1 VIRRLGARAASYTGE
16 APDPYS
22 GDTGFEALAA
32 HAGVTA
38 TGRPRDLKTRGL
50 RVRIA
55 PSAPM
60 PGRLMAGQLA
70 LDQLIEVR
78 VLARQRRQYVSHAL
92 VAQQA
97 RARLSYRRGRPFD
110 PGQGL
115 DNARQSGE
123 EELPAARHE
132 VLVLQLVE
140 RPARDAGRCGFESRR
155 AHRARDGPAA
165 RSQGFSPPRRAPAPP
180 PWRNWISAARLYRE
194 GCRFEPGRRLWLD
207 P

>member
-1 VIRRLGARAASYTGE
+1 MARRLGTRAASYTGE

-22 GDTGFEALAA
+22 GNTGFEALAA
-32 HAGVTA
+32 HAGVKA
-38 TGRPRDLKTRGL
+38 TGRPRDFKTRGL

-115 DNARQSGE
+115 DYARQSGRRGITSSSSRS
-123 EELPAARHE
+123 ARTPTGRE
-132 VLVLQLVE
+132 TGPRCRTLRVRIPPSAQGARRPGRWIARVE
-140 RPARDAGRCGFESRR
+140 RRVAC
-155 AHRARDGPAA
+155 
-165 RSQGFSPPRRAPAPP
+165 PPRLLGAT
-180 PWRNWISAARLYRE
+180 
-194 GCRFEPGRRLWLD
+194 G
-207 P
+207 

>member
-1 VIRRLGARAASYTGE
+1 LGLAPYLIRRLGSRAASYTGE
-16 APDPYS
+16 APDSYS
-22 GDTGFEALAA
+22 GNTGFEALAA
-32 HAGVTA
+32 HAGVKA
-38 TGRPRDLKTRGL
+38 TGRPRDFKTRGL

-115 DNARQSGE
+115 DYARQSGE

-140 RPARDAGRCGFESRR
+140 RPVRDAGRCGFESRR

-165 RSQGFSPPRRAPAPP
+165 
-180 PWRNWISAARLYRE
+180 
-194 GCRFEPGRRLWLD
+194 
-207 P
+207 